1 MFSLEALLSWR
12 RDVRRFRTDPVEP
25 ERLDRLLD
33 LADYAPSVGNSQPWR
48 VVSVESPERRAAV
61 IAHFHEQNEKAALRY
76 QNAQADLYRGLKLAG
91 LQQAPVHL
99 AVYCDEATAQG
110 HQLGAQTMPE
120 TRAYSVVC
128 YIHTLWLAA
137 RADGLG
143 LGWVSI
149 LEPDAVSTILQTP
162 FHGRVLGEVGGG
174 WPRGGH
180 REPGR

>member
-1 MFSLEALLSWR
+1 M
-12 RDVRRFRTDPVEP
+12 
-25 ERLDRLLD
+25 LD

-91 LQQAPVHL
+91 LQEAPVHL

-162 FHGRVLGEVGGG
+162 EEWRLIGYLCVG
-174 WPRGGH
+174 WPEEEHLDPELERLGWQS
-180 REPGR
+180 RRPQRVPPLVR